1 MSEETFYVF
10 GLMDAESQGGFVELW
25 SGPYASCVDF
35 VNAPQFQLDLEM
47 GVYTT
52 GPRNGWLYFLRYL
65 GRRRLAQYGEHGRL
79 C

>member
-47 GVYTT
+47 GVYTSYVIWDEEDLHNMESMV
-52 GPRNGWLYFLRYL
+52 GYVE
-65 GRRRLAQYGEHGRL
+65 GETIH
-79 C
+79 

>member
-47 GVYTT
+47 GVYTSYVIWDEEDLHNMESMI
-52 GPRNGWLYFLRYL
+52 GYVE
-65 GRRRLAQYGEHGRL
+65 GETIH
-79 C
+79 

>member
-47 GVYTT
+47 GVYTSFVIWDEEDLHNMESMV
-52 GPRNGWLYFLRYL
+52 GYVE
-65 GRRRLAQYGEHGRL
+65 GETLH
-79 C
+79 

>member
-25 SGPYASCVDF
+25 SGPYSSCVDF

-47 GVYTT
+47 GVYTSFVIWDEEDLQNMESMV
-52 GPRNGWLYFLRYL
+52 GYVE
-65 GRRRLAQYGEHGRL
+65 GETIH
-79 C
+79 

>member
-47 GVYTT
+47 GVYTSFVIWDEEDLHNMESMV
-52 GPRNGWLYFLRYL
+52 GYVE
-65 GRRRLAQYGEHGRL
+65 GETIH
-79 C
+79 

>member
-35 VNAPQFQLDLEM
+35 VNAPQFQRDLEM
-47 GVYTT
+47 GVYTSFVIWDEEDLHNMESMV
-52 GPRNGWLYFLRYL
+52 GYVE
-65 GRRRLAQYGEHGRL
+65 GETIH
-79 C
+79 

>member
-1 MSEETFYVF
+1 MSEEIFYVF

-47 GVYTT
+47 GVYTSFVIWDEEDLHNMESMV
-52 GPRNGWLYFLRYL
+52 GYVE
-65 GRRRLAQYGEHGRL
+65 GETIH
-79 C
+79 